1 MAGRLTREVADRDLA
16 EFIKVRRNLTAV
28 RDFLIGGERPA
39 SPHGPQRQASRRSQ
53 RQRARRV
60 CRVALRE
67 SAVLYA
73 RRGFANIG
81 VTPSK
86 DPTRCDPNFLSE
98 NAEDAE
104 QVILCACDFV
114 TNSRGDI
121 YEKPV
126 VSG

>member
-1 MAGRLTREVADRDLA
+1 MAPSGRRLGDRSD
-16 EFIKVRRNLTAV
+16 
-28 RDFLIGGERPA
+28 GERGEFA
-39 SPHGPQRQASRRSQ
+39 EWHC
-53 RQRARRV
+53 V
-60 CRVALRE
+60 NLR
-67 SAVLYA
+67 LYA

-98 NAEDAE
+98 NTEDAE

-121 YEKPV
+121 YDDVEDVMAKNNV
-126 VSG
+126 FAQGGTARTKATG